1 MRITK
6 TAALLL
12 FALGT
17 TAAHAADAISAST
30 PAPTTGF
37 GKNAARWEAR
47 LGGGGYDVG
56 PFTPDTFTGGTV
68 NGEIL
73 APSFDFL
80 SFLGAPRPYIG
91 TDIAIS
97 KDPIN
102 AFYAGFN
109 WEYYL
114 TERVS
119 LGFSAGGAIMS
130 DTEKRNE
137 QGETRDLGS
146 RVLFHLQASAGYDFT
161 PNLGAQIYLNHF
173 SNANLADS
181 NDGLESTG
189 ARLVWR
195 F

>member
-1 MRITK
+1 MRVAK

-12 FALGT
+12 LSLGAS
-17 TAAHAADAISAST
+17 AAHAADVLPAAA

-37 GKNAARWEAR
+37 GKNAARWEVR
-47 LGGGGYDVG
+47 LGGGSYDTG

-80 SFLGAPRPYIG
+80 SFLGSPRPYIG

-97 KDPIN
+97 DDPIN
-102 AFYAGFN
+102 AFYTGFN

-114 TERVS
+114 SEKFS

-130 DTEKRNE
+130 DKEKRN
-137 QGETRDLGS
+137 GEGELRDLGS
-146 RVLFHLQASAGYDFT
+146 ELLFHLQASAGYDFT
-161 PNLGAQIYLNHF
+161 PNLGAQVYLNHF
-173 SNANLADS
+173 SNANTADS